1 LRKIVN
7 EHPET
12 ESMKKMAR
20 ARKASKTKAPRQK
33 RVRQA
38 NPVLDVLQNLD
49 EEEIAMLREIIE
61 SELGADPE
69 MFESKD
75 AVALFVQYLENCAR
89 RDMDDDDRAELLEEL
104 SIELGDLKVASN
116 GGDREAREKIQAV
129 YDLLDDAIEA
139 RSMEPGDVMLT
150 GKMLTDAGWTVP
162 ESMRQA
168 LTEALQAC
176 PPDSKDG
183 AAGDIVSLLLEL
195 ADQTGQNPFDVYG
208 HVSSMLAAF
217 PPNASALILFELIAA
232 NKPVITQVVAGFV
245 LHSEAVLAQ
254 AATEALAAHAK
265 QTPVESSLIERLV
278 RMRPWLPPARQAQ
291 LDAVIRPLRSNALPP
306 VKLEMPKL
314 IKCYVSVCDGS
325 GARSVFATQRLGAR
339 YQFPC
344 VMIKTSGVDDAKIL
358 PDLPKSEMDD
368 IVRQLKSSMP
378 VMETDLAGIARM
390 LELAIAENAAS
401 GSLPPFALVEVVERL
416 GLGPIHP
423 NHAAPI
429 ELITNLLADLPPE
442 QTNKAAVSR
451 ANADILGGSELEHQ
465 WFEAGETLEELL
477 YPVKGFKQRVAK
489 LMTAFLPERRL
500 FWARQCAISAL
511 AMRSGEKVRPWPWK
525 QLALIGREIASDVP
539 LDQIPL
545 MKQVAET
552 SVRAFER
559 RP

>member
-1 LRKIVN
+1 MSAAAEAKAAGYGGIAAASRVTKLARSTIGRGLEDLRD
-7 EHPET
+7 PG
-12 ESMKKMAR
+12 SLG
-20 ARKASKTKAPRQK
+20 RKVRRKGGGSPRLATK
-33 RVRQA
+33 
-38 NPVLDVLQNLD
+38 
-49 EEEIAMLREIIE
+49 
-61 SELGADPE
+61 DPTLLV
-69 MFESKD
+69 D
-75 AVALFVQYLENCAR
+75 LER
-89 RDMDDDDRAELLEEL
+89 LLEPATMGDPMRPL
-104 SIELGDLKVASN
+104 RWVSKSHDKLATLGDLKVASN

-139 RSMEPGDVMLT
+139 RSMEPRNVMLT
-150 GKMLTDAGWTVP
+150 GKMLNDAGWTVP
-162 ESMRQA
+162 QSMRQA

-208 HVSSMLAAF
+208 RVSSMLAAF
-217 PPNASALILFELIAA
+217 PPNASALILFELIAS
-232 NKPVITQVVAGFV
+232 NKPVIAQVVAGFV

-344 VMIKTSGVDDAKIL
+344 VMMKTSGVDDAKIL
-358 PDLPKSEMDD
+358 PNLPKSEMDD

-390 LELAIAENAAS
+390 LELAIAENAAA

-559 RP
+559 RG

>member
-1 LRKIVN
+1 
-7 EHPET
+7 
-12 ESMKKMAR
+12 MKKMAS

-89 RDMDDDDRAELLEEL
+89 RDMGDDDRAELLEEL
-104 SIELGDLKVASN
+104 SVELGDLKVASN

-217 PPNASALILFELIAA
+217 PPKASALILFELIAA
-232 NKPVITQVVAGFV
+232 NKPVIAQVVAGFV

-291 LDAVIRPLRSNALPP
+291 LDAVIRPLRSNALAAC
-306 VKLEMPKL
+306 E
-314 IKCYVSVCDGS
+314 
-325 GARSVFATQRLGAR
+325 ARDAKAHQVLCLGLRRLGR
-339 YQFPC
+339 
-344 VMIKTSGVDDAKIL
+344 AKRVCYTA
-358 PDLPKSEMDD
+358 S
-368 IVRQLKSSMP
+368 R
-378 VMETDLAGIARM
+378 G
-390 LELAIAENAAS
+390 AI
-401 GSLPPFALVEVVERL
+401 
-416 GLGPIHP
+416 PI
-423 NHAAPI
+423 
-429 ELITNLLADLPPE
+429 
-442 QTNKAAVSR
+442 
-451 ANADILGGSELEHQ
+451 
-465 WFEAGETLEELL
+465 
-477 YPVKGFKQRVAK
+477 
-489 LMTAFLPERRL
+489 
-500 FWARQCAISAL
+500 
-511 AMRSGEKVRPWPWK
+511 
-525 QLALIGREIASDVP
+525 
-539 LDQIPL
+539 
-545 MKQVAET
+545 
-552 SVRAFER
+552 SVRHDKDFR
-559 RP
+559 RRRRQDFAGPSQI